1 MSEFQVRPDWMAFCL
16 PDISEAEVQA
26 DADVIRS
33 GWWAKGP
40 RTMEFQKKFAEYVGA
55 KHCIAVNSCT
65 AALHLALLTQNI
77 GPGDEVITTPL
88 TFASTANTILH
99 VGATPVFADIDPN
112 TGLIDPAEIE
122 KKVTPRT
129 RAVVPVLIPVW
140 RRDLGADRANL
151 RCAQSVF
158 ERGCGARGRNAL
170 QRRTHRPSSARRGEL
185 FLLCDQESGLRRGR
199 RAGDG

>member
-1 MSEFQVRPDWMAFCL
+1 MSEFSVRPDWMAFCL

-65 AALHLALLTQNI
+65 AALHLALLTQGI

-88 TFASTANTILH
+88 TFASTANT
-99 VGATPVFADIDPN
+99 V
-112 TGLIDPAEIE
+112 
-122 KKVTPRT
+122 
-129 RAVVPVLIPVW
+129 
-140 RRDLGADRANL
+140 
-151 RCAQSVF
+151 SY
-158 ERGCGARGRNAL
+158 
-170 QRRTHRPSSARRGEL
+170 THLTLPTT
-185 FLLCDQESGLRRGR
+185 
-199 RAGDG
+199 

>member
-1 MSEFQVRPDWMAFCL
+1 MSEFSVRPDWMAFCL

-65 AALHLALLTQNI
+65 AALHLALLTQGI

-99 VGATPVFADIDPN
+99 VGAMPVFADIDPD

-122 KKVTPRT
+122 KRRSRT
-129 RAVVPVLIPVW
+129 GRARWCRCIIPACGGSG
-140 RRDLGADRANL
+140 RNRPNL
-151 RCAQSVF
+151 RRAQPVPQ
-158 ERGCGARGRNAL
+158 RGCGAHAVEKPATTAN
-170 QRRTHRPSSARRGEL
+170 
-185 FLLCDQESGLRRGR
+185 
-199 RAGDG
+199 

>member
-1 MSEFQVRPDWMAFCL
+1 MSEFSVRPDWMAFCL

-65 AALHLALLTQNI
+65 AALHLALLTQEI

-99 VGATPVFADIDPN
+99 VGGEREVDDEPGGKGEVAAQTC
-112 TGLIDPAEIE
+112 
-122 KKVTPRT
+122 
-129 RAVVPVLIPVW
+129 AV
-140 RRDLGADRANL
+140 GGGHA
-151 RCAQSVF
+151 
-158 ERGCGARGRNAL
+158 GARGLGVKGNKDRARGL
-170 QRRTHRPSSARRGEL
+170 DLRTEGFGRVVADGVPARGQL
-185 FLLCDQESGLRRGR
+185 AHAFLVVTRIFAEG
-199 RAGDG
+199 